1 MTTKWRLV
9 ACTLV
14 SAAALGQT
22 DRATAMELLTAGDFE
37 TTIAAVPQVP
47 SWTLQEF
54 RAVDPNAAADT
65 ASLEGFAN
73 SGGSVTGEF
82 GLWVKA
88 FAGNPTAGLATMILS
103 QSVPAVPGETYSF
116 KGEAAFETNYSGG
129 VNTLDPT
136 SPFGAI
142 PSPTRTEFELAFL
155 DAGGAV
161 IGTPVIRDLKPEVF
175 NGFGYTAVTPISD
188 VAPANAAS
196 VRVRAMGIDMANNQ
210 LNPQSAFMDN
220 FSLTTLSA
228 PSTELLANARL
239 NDAPEVA
246 PTPEQ
251 VLSEIYDFIEVPDTS
266 TDIVRVASFANNPAT
281 GGVNGIWISP
291 FLVSAQGGSGT
302 VAQTV
307 PGTAG
312 VEYTFS
318 AGARWETNFFGDTGT
333 MDENKA
339 VIELA
344 FLDGAG
350 EVIGSSVL
358 DLRDDGKTSA
368 ANSWTTHSVTATAP
382 AGTVDVRV
390 AGIISNLTN
399 NSAGGAQSAFWDDFS
414 LTAATSPEFLAGD
427 FDGTGAV
434 GDGDLTLLLS
444 NWGGAVP
451 PVPAGWDGA
460 QPTAPGVGD
469 DELTAL
475 LSTWG
480 QVQASSAVSVPEP
493 ASALLVLAGVALAA
507 TRRRV

>member
-14 SAAALGQT
+14 GAAALGQA
-22 DRATAMELLTAGDFE
+22 DRATAIELLTAGDFE
-37 TTIAAVPQVP
+37 TTIAAVPEVP

-54 RAVDPNAAADT
+54 RAVNPSAAADT
-65 ASLEGFAN
+65 GGLAGFAN

-129 VNTLDPT
+129 VDTLDPT
-136 SPFGAI
+136 SLFGAI

-161 IGTPVIRDLKPEVF
+161 IGAPVIRNLKDEVF
-175 NGFGYTAVTPISD
+175 NGFGYTSVTPISGI
-188 VAPANAAS
+188 APANAAS

-239 NDAPEVA
+239 NEAPAVA

-251 VLSEIYDFIEVPDTS
+251 VLSEIYDFIEVPETS
-266 TDIVRVASFANNPAT
+266 TDIIRVAGFANNPAT

-291 FLVSAQGGSGT
+291 FDVGGQGGSGT

-307 PGTAG
+307 AGSAGTQ
-312 VEYTFS
+312 YTFS
-318 AGARWETNFFGDTGT
+318 AGARWEPNFFSDPGAN
-333 MDENKA
+333 EA
-339 VIELA
+339 VIELS
-344 FLDGAG
+344 FLDGMG
-350 EVIGSSVL
+350 EVISSSVL
-358 DLRDDGKTSA
+358 DLRADGKTADNNWS
-368 ANSWTTHSVTATAP
+368 THSVTATAP

-390 AGIISNLTN
+390 AAIISNLTT
-399 NSAGGAQSAFWDDFS
+399 SPSGGAQSAFWDDFS
-414 LTAATSPEFLAGD
+414 LMAASAPSLPGDANSDGKVDLLDLSILGANFGQSPRTFAQGNFNEPADTVVDLLD
-427 FDGTGAV
+427 LSILGANF
-434 GDGDLTLLLS
+434 GATL
-444 NWGGAVP
+444 G
-451 PVPAGWDGA
+451 
-460 QPTAPGVGD
+460 
-469 DELTAL
+469 
-475 LSTWG
+475 
-480 QVQASSAVSVPEP
+480 AVSVPEP

>member
-14 SAAALGQT
+14 GAAALGQA
-22 DRATAMELLTAGDFE
+22 DRATAIELLTAGDFE

-54 RAVDPNAAADT
+54 RAVNPSAAADT

-82 GLWVKA
+82 GLWVKG

-116 KGEAAFETNYSGG
+116 KGEALFETYYSGG
-129 VNTLDPT
+129 VETLEAG
-136 SPFGAI
+136 SLFGAI

-161 IGTPVIRDLKPEVF
+161 IGTPVVRNLKPEVF
-175 NGFGYTAVTPISD
+175 NGFGYTAVSPISD
-188 VAPANAAS
+188 VAPAGAAS

-239 NDAPEVA
+239 NEAPEVA
-246 PTPEQ
+246 PTPEE
-251 VLSEIYDFIEVPDTS
+251 VLSGIYDFIEVPETS
-266 TDIVRVASFANNPAT
+266 VDIVRVRDFANNPAT
-281 GGVNGIWISP
+281 GGVQGIWISP
-291 FLVSAQGGSGT
+291 FDVGGQGGSGT

-307 PGTAG
+307 PGSAG
-312 VEYTFS
+312 TEYTFS
-318 AGARWETNFFGDTGT
+318 AGARWEPNFFGDTGT

-339 VIELA
+339 VIELS
-344 FLDGAG
+344 FLDEMGA
-350 EVIGSSVL
+350 VISSSVL
-358 DLRDDGKTSA
+358 DLRDDGKTAA

-382 AGTVDVRV
+382 EGTVDVRV
-390 AGIISNLTN
+390 AGIISNLPSPRRL
-399 NSAGGAQSAFWDDFS
+399 SATPTV
-414 LTAATSPEFLAGD
+414 TARS
-427 FDGTGAV
+427 
-434 GDGDLTLLLS
+434 TLLTSTTSRTTSARPLAAPFRS
-444 NWGGAVP
+444 PSRLRLCWCWRGWRWPRPGGVFETY
-451 PVPAGWDGA
+451 VLRD
-460 QPTAPGVGD
+460 
-469 DELTAL
+469 
-475 LSTWG
+475 
-480 QVQASSAVSVPEP
+480 
-493 ASALLVLAGVALAA
+493 VLAVCDPVLIIRLKEKSSG
-507 TRRRV
+507 

>member
-14 SAAALGQT
+14 GAAALGLA
-22 DRATAMELLTAGDFE
+22 DRATAIELLTAGDFE
-37 TTIAAVPQVP
+37 TTIGAVPQVP

-103 QSVPAVPGETYSF
+103 QAVPAVPGETYSF
-116 KGEAAFETNYSGG
+116 KGEALFETYYSGG
-129 VNTLDPT
+129 VETLEAG
-136 SPFGAI
+136 SLFGAI
-142 PSPTRTEFELAFL
+142 PSPTRTEFELSFL

-161 IGTPVIRDLKPEVF
+161 IGTPVIRNLKNEVF

-239 NDAPEVA
+239 NEAPEVA
-246 PTPEQ
+246 PTPEE
-251 VLSEIYDFIEVPDTS
+251 VLSGIYDFIEVPETS
-266 TDIVRVASFANNPAT
+266 VDIVRVASFANNPAT

-291 FLVSAQGGSGT
+291 FDVGGQGGSGT

-307 PGTAG
+307 PGSAG
-312 VEYTFS
+312 TEYTFS
-318 AGARWETNFFGDTGT
+318 AGARWETNFFSGPGAN
-333 MDENKA
+333 EA
-339 VIELA
+339 VIELS
-344 FLDGAG
+344 FLDGMG

-358 DLRDDGKTSA
+358 DLRDDGKTADNNWS
-368 ANSWTTHSVTATAP
+368 THSVSATAP
-382 AGTVDVRV
+382 EGTVDVRV
-390 AGIISNLTN
+390 AGIISNLTTN
-399 NSAGGAQSAFWDDFS
+399 PAGGAQSAFWDDFS
-414 LTAATSPEFLAGD
+414 LMAADTPSLPGD
-427 FDGTGAV
+427 TDGNGVVDLVDLNNVKNNFGAV
-434 GDGDLTLLLS
+434 SPPALGDTDGNGTIDLVDLNNVKNNFGATL
-444 NWGGAVP
+444 G
-451 PVPAGWDGA
+451 
-460 QPTAPGVGD
+460 
-469 DELTAL
+469 
-475 LSTWG
+475 
-480 QVQASSAVSVPEP
+480 AVSVPEP
-493 ASALLVLAGVALAA
+493 ASALLVLAGVAIAA